1 MAALLVT
8 PEPANLWDRLET
20 NPPDSFYV
28 FGVWGGMCGLVTSS
42 LVNLRIK
49 VNSELKRPHRHS
61 SIARA
66 TLPSTFA
73 AAASPA
79 SPSPQRAEVLWSHR
93 LVQTQCWCPRHV
105 RWQSLVVRRPAPP
118 PPPPSPGRTSAC
130 LLPPPPPSP
139 SCSAAKCERSSTAS
153 SVARALCTRLVYR
166 VPTMHARATFVWDRA
181 LQASHPATSR
191 LTGVVHLHDHRML
204 SAM

>member
-8 PEPANLWDRLET
+8 PEPANLYGVRLET

-118 PPPPSPGRTSAC
+118 PPPPFPRPHLGVPFAAASAVALLQCSQVRT
-130 LLPPPPPSP
+130 
-139 SCSAAKCERSSTAS
+139 
-153 SVARALCTRLVYR
+153 
-166 VPTMHARATFVWDRA
+166 
-181 LQASHPATSR
+181 
-191 LTGVVHLHDHRML
+191 
-204 SAM
+204 